1 MAENTVDKKE
11 HKKTIIEILNETLQW
26 LLVGSILSKRGG
38 GDQKMGP
45 DGKPE
50 IELPHVPNWAMN
62 AFHFLTTED
71 EQEYNQILDR
81 FSKDPGEQMIF
92 FKFKNRLVKED
103 YDEDHL
109 RLMLVNLNRD
119 WINRKD
125 AKKTEIPNSAVNF
138 IEDIVLLNGK
148 YSQQK
153 KLAEEKKFLKKIS
166 SGKKIFLWSS
176 KNRAKSIALLISIPV
191 VLICT
196 FFSIIISII

>member
-1 MAENTVDKKE
+1 MAEKNDNHHE
-11 HKKTIIEILNETLQW
+11 HKKTALEFINETLQW
-26 LLVGSILSKRGG
+26 LIFGG
-38 GDQKMGP
+38 IVLKKGETPKLGA
-45 DGKPE
+45 DGKPDIE
-50 IELPHVPNWAMN
+50 IPHMPSWAMN

-81 FSKDPGEQMIF
+81 FSNDSDEQMIF
-92 FKFKNRLVKED
+92 FKFKNKLVKEG

-125 AKKTEIPNSAVNF
+125 AKKTDIPNSAINF
-138 IEDIVLLNGK
+138 IEDIVLLDGR

-166 SGKKIFLWSS
+166 LGKKSFLFVS
-176 KNRAKSIALLISIPV
+176 KNKTLVLLWILCVIFGLLAFAKMILS
-191 VLICT
+191 
-196 FFSIIISII
+196 

>member
-11 HKKTIIEILNETLQW
+11 HKKTALEFLNETLQW
-26 LLVGSILSKRGG
+26 LLVGTIISRKGG
-38 GDQKMGP
+38 GQQQMGP

-81 FSKDPGEQMIF
+81 FSKDPDEQMIF
-92 FKFKNRLVKED
+92 FKFKNRLIKEG

-125 AKKTEIPNSAVNF
+125 AKKTDIPNSAVNF
-138 IEDIVLLNGK
+138 IEDIALLDGR
-148 YSQQK
+148 YSQQR
-153 KLAEEKKFLKKIS
+153 KLAEEKKFLKRLS
-166 SGKKIFLWSS
+166 LGKKSFLFVS
-176 KNRAKSIALLISIPV
+176 KNKAVILLWILCLIFGVLAFAKMILS
-191 VLICT
+191 
-196 FFSIIISII
+196 